1 MTEGVQGAVRNMI
14 VLSRTGSSLVY
25 QVLSVPR
32 FFMRG
37 KEETEKLERSSANM
51 ELTESD
57 PLIPMYPAL
66 SWF

>member
-1 MTEGVQGAVRNMI
+1 MI
-14 VLSRTGSSLVY
+14 VLSHTGSSLVY

-32 FFMRG
+32 FFTRG

-57 PLIPMYPAL
+57 PLIPMYPEL